1 MKAETTFLKT
11 ETSRFLDLTYSVKIL
26 LKIFYLASSPILTAF
41 LLAYSVFFIFFAT
54 LEIPNIG
61 IAAVQAKFFESW
73 CALAFGF
80 IPLIGGKTVGVL
92 AILNILASAQRFTR
106 RNIEGMGFAM
116 THIALVLLIVSGFL
130 QAAWRKEGA
139 VVLQEGVPQTSILK
153 SSSGQPALLSTLP
166 FSIELKKFAIE
177 NYENSDIA
185 KDYSS
190 LVVFRYRDIAI
201 EKLIKMNEPAS
212 FGAWTFYQSSYRDG
226 GKTSVLQ
233 AVKNPAG
240 LLPTVSVALIMFGMV
255 FTYAVRIFKKSK

>member
-1 MKAETTFLKT
+1 MKT
-11 ETSRFLDLTYSVKIL
+11 L

-54 LEIPNIG
+54 LEIPDIG
-61 IAAVQAKFFESW
+61 ISAVQAKFFESW
-73 CALAFGF
+73 HALAFGF

-92 AILNILASAQRFTR
+92 AVLNIAASAQRFTR

-116 THIALVLLIVSGFL
+116 THVALVLLIISGFL
-130 QAAWRKEGA
+130 QSAWRKEGA
-139 VVLQEGVPQTSILK
+139 VVLQEGVPSTAILQ
-153 SSSGQPALLSTLP
+153 SSNGHPSAPLSTLP
-166 FSIELKKFAIE
+166 FSIELKKFTKE

-190 LVVFRYRDIAI
+190 LVVFRYRDISI

-240 LLPTVSVALIMFGMV
+240 LLPTVSIALILFGMV
-255 FTYAVRIFKKSK
+255 FTYAVRIFKKPNEKNRDNT

>member
-1 MKAETTFLKT
+1 MKT
-11 ETSRFLDLTYSVKIL
+11 L

-54 LEIPNIG
+54 LEIPDIG
-61 IAAVQAKFFESW
+61 ISAVQAKFFESW
-73 CALAFGF
+73 FALAFGF
-80 IPLIGGKTVGVL
+80 IPLIGGKTVGIL
-92 AILNILASAQRFTR
+92 AILNIAASAQRFTR

-116 THIALVLLIVSGFL
+116 THVALVLLIISGFL

-139 VVLQEGVPQTSILK
+139 VVLREGVPSTSILK
-153 SSSGQPALLSTLP
+153 SSSGQPALLATLP
-166 FSIELKKFAIE
+166 FSIELKKFTKE
-177 NYENSDIA
+177 NYENSGIA

-190 LVVFRYRDIAI
+190 LVAFRYQGGSV
-201 EKLIKMNEPAS
+201 EKLIRMNEPAS

-240 LLPTVSVALIMFGMV
+240 LLPTVSIALILFGMV
-255 FTYAVRIFKKSK
+255 FTYAVRIFQKPNEKNRDNT